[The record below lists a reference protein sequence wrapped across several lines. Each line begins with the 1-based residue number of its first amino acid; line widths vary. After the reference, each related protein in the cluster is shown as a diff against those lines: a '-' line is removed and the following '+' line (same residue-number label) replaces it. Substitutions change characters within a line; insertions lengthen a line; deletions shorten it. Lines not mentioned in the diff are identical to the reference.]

1 MSKHSRFLDYLATP
15 NGKTSLL
22 IVVACGLVFAFF
34 VGRTYLNPARVYSLD
49 FGKAEWIEASK
60 PSPSNYFR
68 KDIYLSGPVDHAWVQ
83 VAATDRYMLYVNGRL
98 LDARSFTC
106 VNPSGLYDLK
116 TVLKRGKNTLAIAV
130 NRKSY
135 PGSAQVIIRGFYALE
150 KSPRQEFY
158 SDSTWR
164 ASNTPDGIVG
174 SYAWNAT
181 DLEDSFWAFAKKA
194 SAEGRFPVIEWV
206 NFDPRL
212 LESKPEAKWIGPAH
226 GAPFEA
232 SFSCSLRLPGDRKE
246 TWLQIAATG
255 DYDVSINGE
264 LVASQP
270 FSTQSKAVPVPTDSF
285 STELRTDGIVT
296 QPLLNSRALK
306 PRIENNLE
314 NAPPPQPFSTQPLLL
329 AYEVSRWLRTGENL
343 LLIRVRSQTQ
353 AAMLLAEGYTVRA
366 DGTLQRFKTD
376 NTWNAFSSK
385 EAREPAVTLAEYGAA
400 PWGDLEQKL
409 ANPGV
414 TPAYDLEM
422 VIRWGSVI
430 VILEAALLLA
440 WMLSAA
446 LASAVIGCSAESLWT
461 FDAVSHLGVLVLI
474 LACWLLSFDVRF
486 PSDWCFKPK
495 VILSF
500 IALLLVGKL
509 LLFFPRKA
517 KPPSSEIVEP
527 PGSPWWLRRYWKLV
541 VLIGIVLLG
550 FGLRL
555 REISSVSL
563 DVDEMSIIAMSHG
576 VQKRGYPFIIV
587 GPFDREVTTYELV
600 SYPIAASRQLLGE
613 TEIAYRTPAL
623 IWGTL
628 TIALIG
634 VAGYRMMNWRVG
646 LVSALIYA
654 LFPAGLWWGR
664 NAFWPSQEQFFA
676 LLAIWCFYEAAP
688 RAGPLRHGFLT
699 TAAIALPAAYLTW
712 EGSGFLL
719 PVLFVCMFVLKWG
732 KYEWMKDWHLWRC
745 CVFISFV
752 VLIQLTHRQVA
763 ANPPYL
769 QTGNSLAEV
778 TTPELVPLDLTKFAP
793 FFYFYWL
800 LFAENYVVMTLVA
813 LLGIAF
819 CWRDRAIRYLFVL
832 IVGLVACYTE
842 FLPAYAVRYSYG
854 YQAMLILL
862 SVGILFKWLDAIV
875 GLRENWLRGCGAT
888 ALLTLFVLSTNG
900 FVLKAY
906 RLTTNPTNPFYGE
919 RMGLVRADA
928 RAPAQF
934 LAEHMRPGDG
944 LIITYPNLFEY
955 YSHRV
960 GDYSINT
967 MFDNRI
973 TYDGALDAPYFIDK
987 YRGYPTI
994 RGIEELQDVRSRFK
1008 RLWVVRGGGGH
1019 TNPAVEKYLSL
1030 NAKEV
1035 FESYGVK
1042 IDLIGGERDLG
1053 W

>member
-1 MSKHSRFLDYLATP
+1 MSKHRRFFDYLATG
-15 NGKTSLL
+15 NGRTSLL
-22 IVVACGLVFAFF
+22 IVVFCGLVLAFF
-34 VGRTYLNPARVYSLD
+34 IGRIYLNPARVYALD
-49 FGKAEWIEASK
+49 FGKAEWIEAAN

-68 KDIYLSGPVDHAWVQ
+68 KDIYLSGTVDHAWVQ
-83 VAATDRYMLYVNGRL
+83 VAATDHYTLYVNGRL
-98 LDARSFTC
+98 LDEGSFTC
-106 VNPSGLYDLK
+106 TNPSGLYDLK
-116 TVLKRGKNTLAIAV
+116 TLLKRGKNALAIAV

-135 PGSAQVIIRGFYALE
+135 PGTAQVIVRGFYAIQG
-150 KSPRQEFY
+150 SPGQEFY

-164 ASNTPDGIVG
+164 ASNTQNGIVG

-181 DLEDSFWAFAKKA
+181 DLEDSFWAYAKNA
-194 SAEGRFPVIEWV
+194 SAEGRFPVIEGV
-206 NFDPRL
+206 SIDPRL
-212 LESKPEAKWIGPAH
+212 LESKPQANWIGPA
-226 GAPFEA
+226 GGTPFEA
-232 SFSCSLRLPGDRKE
+232 SFSWNLKVPGDRRE
-246 TWLQIAATG
+246 TWLEIAATG

-270 FSTQSKAVPVPTDSF
+270 FSTLPKDVPVLAESF
-285 STELRTDGIVT
+285 ANELRTDGIVT
-296 QPLLNSRALK
+296 QPLLKSRVLK
-306 PRIENNLE
+306 PRVENSLE
-314 NAPPPQPFSTQPLLL
+314 NPPLPQPFSTRPLLL
-329 AYEVSRWLRTGENL
+329 AYEVSRWLHTGDNS

-353 AAMLLAEGYTVRA
+353 AAMLLAAGYTVRA
-366 DGTLQRFKTD
+366 DGTLQRFETD
-376 NTWNAFSSK
+376 NTWNAFSVNHAK
-385 EAREPAVTLAEYGAA
+385 APAVILAEYGGA

-409 ANPGV
+409 ASLGV
-414 TPAYDLEM
+414 TPVYDFHM
-422 VIRWGSVI
+422 VARWGLVI
-430 VILEAALLLA
+430 VVVEAALLLA
-440 WMLSAA
+440 WMLFASF
-446 LASAVIGCSAESLWT
+446 ASAVVDCPTESLWNS
-461 FDAVSHLGVLVLI
+461 DAIFHLCVLALI

-495 VILSF
+495 VVLGF
-500 IALLLVGKL
+500 TTLLLVGKL

-517 KPPSSEIVEP
+517 RRPSVAVVEP
-527 PGSPWWLRRYWKLV
+527 PKQAWWLRRYWKLV
-541 VLIGIVLLG
+541 VLIGIALLG
-550 FGLRL
+550 FALRL

-563 DVDEMSIIAMSHG
+563 DVDEMNVIAMSHG
-576 VQKRGYPFIIV
+576 VQKRGYPFNII

-600 SYPIAASRQLLGE
+600 SYPIAASRQFLGE

-623 IWGTL
+623 IWSTL
-628 TIALIG
+628 TIVLIG
-634 VAGYRMMNWRVG
+634 VAGYRMMGWRVG

-676 LLAIWCFYEAAP
+676 LLTIWCFYEAAP
-688 RAGPLRHGFLT
+688 RFGPLRHGFLT
-699 TAAIALPAAYLTW
+699 TASIAFPAAYLTW

-719 PVLFVCMFVLKWG
+719 PVLFVCIFVLKWG
-732 KYEWMKDWHLWRC
+732 EYEWMKDWHLWRC
-745 CVFISFV
+745 CVVMGFV

-763 ANPPYL
+763 ATPPYL

-832 IVGLVACYTE
+832 IVGLIACYTE

-854 YQAMLILL
+854 YQAMVILL
-862 SVGILFKWLDAIV
+862 SVGIMFKWLDAIM
-875 GLRENWLRGCGAT
+875 GLREHWLRWGGAT
-888 ALLTLFVLSTNG
+888 ALLVLFFLSTNG
-900 FVLKAY
+900 FVLKTY
-906 RLTTNPTNPFYGE
+906 RLATNPTNPFYGE

-928 RAPAQF
+928 RAPARF
-934 LAEHMRPGDG
+934 LADHMRAGDG
-944 LIITYPNLFEY
+944 LVLTYPNLFEF

-967 MFDNRI
+967 LFDNRI
-973 TYDGALDAPYFIDK
+973 TYDGAINAPYFIDK
-987 YRGYPTI
+987 YKGYPTI
-994 RGIEELQDVRSRFK
+994 RGIEELQDVRSRYK

-1019 TNPAVEKYLSL
+1019 TNPAVEKYFSL

-1042 IDLIGGERDLG
+1042 IDLIGGERDLA